1 MHQSFRA
8 PQTVEL
14 SEYETELREGVGHGV
29 CSALIGLVV
38 RKPGSMPK
46 MRVASNTNG
55 TSYSDTK
62 AVV

>member
-38 RKPGSMPK
+38 RKPGSRK
-46 MRVASNTNG
+46 RH
-55 TSYSDTK
+55 
-62 AVV
+62 